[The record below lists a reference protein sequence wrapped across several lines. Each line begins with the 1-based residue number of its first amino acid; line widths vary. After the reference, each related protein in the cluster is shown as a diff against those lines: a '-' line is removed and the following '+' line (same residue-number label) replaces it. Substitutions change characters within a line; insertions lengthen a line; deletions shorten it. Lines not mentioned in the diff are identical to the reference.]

1 MEINIYTYE
10 NSKITILRISAIFSL
25 PRLSLLFWQPL
36 FSAAIKIKKRSKM
49 TSCLGWPFS
58 FYSLLLLCLKLR
70 DYPGEITRVIN
81 KMTSIMKNTYWKK
94 NIRYITILL
103 SLWFIV
109 SFGCGILFVEQLN
122 AIQIGGFKL
131 GFWFA
136 QQGSIFSFVVIIFT
150 YIYLMNKLDQTH
162 K

>member
-1 MEINIYTYE
+1 
-10 NSKITILRISAIFSL
+10 
-25 PRLSLLFWQPL
+25 
-36 FSAAIKIKKRSKM
+36 
-49 TSCLGWPFS
+49 
-58 FYSLLLLCLKLR
+58 
-70 DYPGEITRVIN
+70 
-81 KMTSIMKNTYWKK
+81 MKNNYWKK

-122 AIQIGGFKL
+122 TIQIGGFKL

-136 QQGSIFSFVVIIFT
+136 QQGSIFGFVAIIFT
-150 YIYLMNKLDQTH
+150 YIFLMNKLDQTQN